1 MQATVDLNRWI
12 GNLRDRLER
21 GELTDLDP
29 FDLGD
34 GTGTLPG
41 RTTVKIM
48 LADLDYLEQ
57 LPSNVHEPRTTF
69 ARLHDLHRDFRRLRE
84 LLG

>member
-1 MQATVDLNRWI
+1 MQPTVDLSRWI
-12 GNLRDRLER
+12 GTLPGRLAR
-21 GELTDLDP
+21 GELANLEP

-41 RTTVKIM
+41 QTTIRIM
-48 LADLDYLEQ
+48 LADLDHIEQ
-57 LPSNVHEPRTTF
+57 LPSNVHEPRTPF

-84 LLG
+84 LIG

>member
-1 MQATVDLNRWI
+1 MQATVDLNHWI
-12 GNLRDRLER
+12 GNLRERLAH

-48 LADLDYLEQ
+48 LADLDHLEQ
-57 LPSNVHEPRTTF
+57 LPATVHGPRTPF
-69 ARLHDLHRDFRRLRE
+69 ARLHDLFRDFTRLRE
-84 LLG
+84 LIG